1 MDRTFPGITRLLT
14 VFLFVFCAVA
24 ARAQL
29 SGQVIDQWGEP
40 IVGAFVSCHAGKTQT
55 DAFGAFALPCPGA
68 QLFIEAEGYDS
79 VPLKISYP
87 TDDYC
92 VLTLKQTSTNLSEVE
107 IKAKLLFFDV
117 GYLPP
122 IKGVQIATGTS
133 SIIQTETQSGAKST
147 GNPRELFAKVPG
159 LNIWESDGAGI
170 QMGVGGRGLSPN
182 RAANFNMRQ
191 NGYDISADALGYPE
205 SYYTPPIEALSSIE
219 IIRGSASLQYGTQ
232 FGGLMNF
239 VLKDP
244 AEIPFEFTTRNT
256 CGSYGYFGTFNRVS
270 GTLGRFEYQAY
281 YQLKTGDGYRDNSNF
296 TQHQGFAQI
305 GYHLN
310 EMHHVRLEYTRMSY
324 LAQQPGGLSDKQFE
338 EDPTQS
344 IRERN
349 WFKVDWNVLALH
361 YDWELSSSTRV
372 NVRTFGML
380 SQRLSLGY
388 LGQINKA
395 DPGGS
400 REMIQGDFQNA
411 GAEARFLH
419 RYRFNLGGTKVFSAF
434 LAGARYYRGNTTSI
448 QGLAPTGRDADFSLL
463 HPDDVEHSSYTF
475 PSENIAGFFENI
487 WFIGGKWTVNAGL
500 RLEHIKSASEG
511 FYKRYVIALNQDTIA
526 TYKIED
532 GNALSRFVPLGGIGG
547 SFKTGKLSSAYV
559 NTCMNYRAINFT
571 DIRINNPNIVVDTN
585 IRDEYGFTAELGWR
599 GFVIPYLY
607 TDVALFYLYYG
618 DKIGLAPEGVKKIR
632 TNIGD
637 AVNKG
642 IELFA
647 EFDYIKAFNDSAK
660 VSSSVFVNC
669 SYIDA
674 RYIRS
679 LEPNYIGKQVEY
691 VSPVLLRGGIK
702 LRHDRWSVQV
712 QGSYNSRQFA
722 DASNAVEPSGDAVIG
737 EIPAYL
743 VVDLSARCS
752 LRKHFQ
758 LEAGVN
764 NLLNASYYTRRATAY
779 PGPGILPS
787 DGINFYATLQFKIGT
802 GK

>member
-1 MDRTFPGITRLLT
+1 MDRTFPGISRLLT
-14 VFLFVFCAVA
+14 VLLFASCTFPAYSQVSGTVVDEQNEPVF
-24 ARAQL
+24 
-29 SGQVIDQWGEP
+29 
-40 IVGAFVSCHAGKTQT
+40 GAFVSCGSLQVQT
-55 DAFGAFALPCPGA
+55 DASGKFQLPCTE
-68 QLFIEAEGYDS
+68 QRLSVFAEGYDTLS
-79 VPLKISYP
+79 VEAAQFRDPNFRMQLSRNG
-87 TDDYC
+87 
-92 VLTLKQTSTNLSEVE
+92 TNLGEVE
-107 IKAKLLFFDV
+107 IKAKMLFFDI

-133 SIIQTETQSGAKST
+133 SIIQTETQGGAKST

-205 SYYTPPIEALSSIE
+205 SYYTPPIEALSAIE

-239 VLKDP
+239 VLKNP
-244 AEIPFEFTTRNT
+244 AETPFELTTRNT
-256 CGSYGYFGTFNRVS
+256 YGSYGYFGTFNRVS
-270 GTLGRFEYQAY
+270 GTSGRFEYQAY
-281 YQLKTGDGYRDNSNF
+281 YQLKTGDGYRDNSSF
-296 TQHQGFAQI
+296 TQHQGFAQL

-310 EMHHVRLEYTRMSY
+310 EKHHLRLEYTRMSY
-324 LAQQPGGLSDKQFE
+324 LAQQPGGLSDMQFE
-338 EDPTQS
+338 DDPTQS
-344 IRERN
+344 IRGRN

-361 YDWELSSSTRV
+361 YDWELSSSTRL

-380 SQRLSLGY
+380 SQRLSLGF

-395 DPGGS
+395 DPGGN
-400 REMIQGDFQNA
+400 RELIQGDFQNA

-419 RYRFNLGGTKVFSAF
+419 RYKFDLKGTKVVGAF
-434 LAGARYYRGNTTSI
+434 LAGARYYRGQTTSV
-448 QGLAPTGRDADFSLL
+448 QGLAPDGRDADFRLL
-463 HPDDVEHSSYTF
+463 HPDNVENSSYTF
-475 PSENIAGFFENI
+475 PSENIAGFLENI
-487 WFIGGKWTVNAGL
+487 WFVGEKWTVNAGV
-500 RLEHIKSASEG
+500 RLEHIASASEG

-526 TYKIED
+526 TYRIED
-532 GNALSRFVPLGGIGG
+532 SNALSRFVPLGGVGG
-547 SFKTGKLSSAYV
+547 SFRTGKLSSAYANV
-559 NTCMNYRAINFT
+559 CMNYRAINFT

-585 IRDEYGFTAELGWR
+585 IRDEYGYTAELGWR
-599 GFVIPYLY
+599 GFAIPYLY
-607 TDVALFYLYYG
+607 TDVALFYLFYG
-618 DKIGLAPEGVKKIR
+618 NKIGLAPQGVKKVR

-637 AVNKG
+637 AVNMG
-642 IELFA
+642 VELFA

-660 VSSSVFVNC
+660 VSSSVFVNV
-669 SYIDA
+669 SFIDA
-674 RYIRS
+674 RYVRS
-679 LEPNYIGKQVEY
+679 LEPNYIGRQVEY

-702 LRHDRWSVQV
+702 VRHDRWQIQV
-712 QGSYNSRQFA
+712 QGSYNSPQFA

-737 EIPAYL
+737 EIPAYF
-743 VVDLSARCS
+743 VVDFSARYA
-752 LRKHFQ
+752 LRRHFQ
-758 LEAGVN
+758 FEAGVN